1 MLHFS
6 EKNSRSLLIPPWNFN
21 ESHVNRLQTLK
32 CELSLPKPM
41 NLLFAQVMSEVPSYL
56 SFPFVLNSQTQL
68 NPGNAFTSLVFLTV
82 KTEPEMPRGVVS
94 PLFCPFF
101 AKPVCFLC
109 STFHFPICMT
119 CLKLD
124 IYMS

>member
-82 KTEPEMPRGVVS
+82 KTEPEMPRGVVP
-94 PLFCPFF
+94 PLFALSLLNPCAFC
-101 AKPVCFLC
+101 AA
-109 STFHFPICMT
+109 HFIFP
-119 CLKLD
+119 
-124 IYMS
+124 SV